1 MNSKKPTKGTIDM
14 SQVKDSNVVLE
25 PNPKPQ
31 VEFLGEKLIDE
42 IMSNMDDLEKMVA
55 FSAYYGKI
63 NNTKYVVEGSVI
75 GCTYGLEK
83 TRIGITKD
91 HAVSTANGNA
101 VLTCSD
107 CVAGENVY
115 NFGICSSPYLNFLLA
130 PKITIVPPP
139 VYAQPI
145 VTGPKCMLALTT
157 KWLQDKAHT
166 HIWNDNKGQYEEV
179 LLSSATIACSYGRGL
194 ITIQEVNNA
203 AQGTGNAPYNDY
215 KTVTNPNLIGTN
227 ASKDYVTL
235 QQLKA
240 RQFNFEYDRQTYINK
255 LTNYTAADFQGIV
268 THITAYLNEIQVQ
281 LDYLNNGFST
291 ISAQEIVTNFN
302 YHIEKYGIGKHEES
316 VLMFMAIT
324 AQESSYGKLMA
335 ERWSASLGYSYNQRG
350 AGYSQLTGKTKSN
363 SIGNQVPF
371 LNSVGY
377 TSNDITNIIDLPF
390 HIATYLPFSSACY
403 AWTKGNAAGCDITTD
418 IIEYGMNKGA
428 DMKLIY
434 LAVSYAIN
442 GGYTLSGLQKMIDGK
457 VFNEPSKAPNGWADR
472 KLSFNNAIQVFP
484 HGKSMFVKF

>member
-1 MNSKKPTKGTIDM
+1 
-14 SQVKDSNVVLE
+14 
-25 PNPKPQ
+25 
-31 VEFLGEKLIDE
+31 
-42 IMSNMDDLEKMVA
+42 
-55 FSAYYGKI
+55 
-63 NNTKYVVEGSVI
+63 
-75 GCTYGLEK
+75 
-83 TRIGITKD
+83 
-91 HAVSTANGNA
+91 
-101 VLTCSD
+101 
-107 CVAGENVY
+107 
-115 NFGICSSPYLNFLLA
+115 
-130 PKITIVPPP
+130 
-139 VYAQPI
+139 
-145 VTGPKCMLALTT
+145 
-157 KWLQDKAHT
+157 
-166 HIWNDNKGQYEEV
+166 
-179 LLSSATIACSYGRGL
+179 
-194 ITIQEVNNA
+194 
-203 AQGTGNAPYNDY
+203 
-215 KTVTNPNLIGTN
+215 
-227 ASKDYVTL
+227 
-235 QQLKA
+235 
-240 RQFNFEYDRQTYINK
+240 
-255 LTNYTAADFQGIV
+255 
-268 THITAYLNEIQVQ
+268 
-281 LDYLNNGFST
+281 
-291 ISAQEIVTNFN
+291 
-302 YHIEKYGIGKHEES
+302 
-316 VLMFMAIT
+316 MFMAIT

-371 LNSVGY
+371 LNLVGY